1 MLTLSIRQP
10 WAWLIVRPD
19 ITGPRERAAAMLDG
33 RIKTVENRTWP
44 TRYRGSILIH
54 ASKGMTRA
62 QYEDAEDPLWA
73 SRGPTIELPAFED
86 LQRGGICAVSAM
98 PPDEKRLR
106 YVTGILRK
114 RLSYVPFDV
123 LRTLKAAHR
132 AGVDVDAMVDE
143 AKFCRNWTAFSD
155 WLDEESEG

>member
-86 LQRGGICAVSAM
+86 LQRGGIVGRARIVDC
-98 PPDEKRLR
+98 
-106 YVTGILRK
+106 VTSHASPWFFG
-114 RLSYVPFDV
+114 PFGFV
-123 LRTLKAAHR
+123 LDDIEPLPFRPCRGALGFFK
-132 AGVDVDAMVDE
+132 VE
-143 AKFCRNWTAFSD
+143 ASTC
-155 WLDEESEG
+155 